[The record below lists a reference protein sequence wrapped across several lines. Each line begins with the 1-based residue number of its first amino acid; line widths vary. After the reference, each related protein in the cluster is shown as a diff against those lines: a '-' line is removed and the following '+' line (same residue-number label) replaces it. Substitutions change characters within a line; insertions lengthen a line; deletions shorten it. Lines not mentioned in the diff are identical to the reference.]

1 MKPTSATLAPLN
13 RLLLQVL
20 KHSVPFALLT
30 LLLALILARQ
40 IALPLWQLARK
51 DSQMD
56 SHDSAQEINGMRSWY
71 YEALQIKRAILA
83 GIALIQD
90 KIGHLKSEAQTDPMT
105 GVLNRRGLSAML
117 DYLFTIQQPFAVLA
131 LDIDHF
137 KRINDTF
144 GHDTGDEVIK
154 TVAQQHA

>member
-1 MKPTSATLAPLN
+1 
-13 RLLLQVL
+13 
-20 KHSVPFALLT
+20 
-30 LLLALILARQ
+30 
-40 IALPLWQLARK
+40 
-51 DSQMD
+51 MD